1 MWTAVPAAV
10 FVTAL
15 ILTFATLTV
24 SVFLTRRQEGKTLI
38 EVRLFGLGFTIN
50 RETDSSS
57 ENKEVV
63 EGVDPE
69 GANRINQTRDNH
81 RGRSQ

>member
-24 SVFLTRRQEGKTLI
+24 SVVLTRRQKGKIFI
-38 EVRLFGLGFTIN
+38 EVRLFGLGFTII
-50 RETDSSS
+50 RE
-57 ENKEVV
+57 
-63 EGVDPE
+63 
-69 GANRINQTRDNH
+69 INQDSDIEEITDNVDRTDLDKSKQMRDNH
-81 RGRSQ
+81 RGQSQ

>member
-15 ILTFATLTV
+15 ILTFVTLTV
-24 SVFLTRRQEGKTLI
+24 SVLLTRRQKGKTLI

-50 RETDSSS
+50 RETESSP
-57 ENKEVV
+57 ENKEII
-63 EGVDPE
+63 ESVDP
-69 GANRINQTRDNH
+69 ARPNSNNQTRDNH